1 MDTLLPPWPLYAG
14 FVFASF
20 LLAITPGPAV
30 LYIVTRS
37 LVQGRR
43 TGLASVAGVA
53 LGNLGN
59 AVAAAMGLAAVFA
72 VSSLAFTIVK
82 FAGALYLVW
91 LGVQAL
97 RAPRVADP
105 AIAPR
110 PASPARV
117 FRDGFLVA
125 LLNPKTTIFFAAF
138 LPQFMSSAS
147 PTIAQ
152 TLALALTFIVIAAAS
167 DSLYALAAGTVGPSL
182 AGAGGPRTVGRF
194 FAATVY
200 FGLAAFTALSGSR
213 AVK

>member
-1 MDTLLPPWPLYAG
+1 MNTLLPPWPLFGG
-14 FVFASF
+14 FVLASL

-37 LVQGRR
+37 LTQGRR
-43 TGLASVAGVA
+43 SGLASVAGVA

-59 AVAAAMGLAAVFA
+59 AVAAAVGLAAVFA

-91 LGVQAL
+91 LGIQAL
-97 RAPRVADP
+97 RAPRVADS

-110 PASPARV
+110 PATPARV

-138 LPQFMSSAS
+138 LPQFMSTAAPSL
-147 PTIAQ
+147 AQ
-152 TLALALTFIVIAAAS
+152 TLALALTFIVIAGTS
-167 DSLYALAAGTVGPSL
+167 DSVYALAAGSVGPAL
-182 AGAGGPRTVGRF
+182 ARTGGLRTLGRLL
-194 FAATVY
+194 AATAF
-200 FGLAAFTALSGSR
+200 FGLAAYTAMSGSR
-213 AVK
+213 TGK